1 MWKDWMQEPLE
12 GMIHAVFNATQS
24 MYRLLTVRGLVPIS
38 IVYVLVVFMHVVAED
53 NGQYSVNEVIK

>member
-1 MWKDWMQEPLE
+1 
-12 GMIHAVFNATQS
+12 MIHAVFNATQS

-53 NGQYSVNEVIK
+53 NGQYSVNEVIN